1 MYYVILSIQFL
12 PLPVAMSTS
21 EPNEKQLLADID
33 ALRSQFPHTQDL
45 YREVCVLLFFRYGI
59 TPTTN
64 KLYQLVRKGSMS
76 APAEA
81 LNKFWEDLRD
91 KSRVRIE
98 HPDLPESLKTAA
110 GELVAAL
117 WSSAQGAAQEGLAT
131 LRSEAQAQVA
141 EARLAQATAEADR
154 NTAQASHAL
163 VSQALEQAHTRIGEL
178 EQALAARDA
187 TIAALEG
194 QLQSARGENAGLLQ
208 KLDDARR
215 DFSLELEKLRSAA
228 SLAEER
234 FRASETRALM
244 EIDRERTAASKLLK
258 EMEGLRSHAE
268 QAGERHRTELA
279 ALQEQLGNYRQRAG
293 ELEGNLKAVSASR
306 DLALEDLSA
315 MRNLLGERNT
325 YIARVN
331 GEAAE
336 LRTQLEQARQKVDDL
351 VKAGRPTRGTRASKN
366 LKSADS

>member
-1 MYYVILSIQFL
+1 MT
-12 PLPVAMSTS
+12 TS
-21 EPNEKQLLADID
+21 ESNEKQLLADID
-33 ALRSQFPHTQDL
+33 QLRSQFPHTQDL

-110 GELVAAL
+110 GELVATL
-117 WSSAQGAAQEGLAT
+117 WSSAQSAAQERLTT

-141 EARLAQATAEADR
+141 EARQAQEKAEADR
-154 NTAQASHAL
+154 DAARA
-163 VSQALEQAHTRIGEL
+163 SQALASQTLEQAHARIGEL
-178 EQALAARDA
+178 ELAVAARDA
-187 TIAALEG
+187 TIVALEG
-194 QLQSARGENAGLLQ
+194 QLQNARGENAGLLQ

-215 DFSLELEKLRSAA
+215 DFGAELEKLRSAA

-244 EIDRERTAASKLLK
+244 EIDRERTAASKLHK

-268 QAGERHRTELA
+268 QAAERHRIELA
-279 ALQEQLGNYRQRAG
+279 ALREQLADYRQRAG
-293 ELEGNLKAVSASR
+293 ELEGNLKAVTAN
-306 DLALEDLSA
+306 
-315 MRNLLGERNT
+315 RN
-325 YIARVN
+325 IA
-331 GEAAE
+331 
-336 LRTQLEQARQKVDDL
+336 VDDL
-351 VKAGRPTRGTRASKN
+351 RTARALLDEKHVQSARAEGLITELRLQVKEAQRKLDELPKANKAARTPRKPRELSK
-366 LKSADS
+366 

>member
-1 MYYVILSIQFL
+1 MTT
-12 PLPVAMSTS
+12 PAST
-21 EPNEKQLLADID
+21 EKQLLADID

-81 LNKFWEDLRD
+81 LNRFWEDLRD

-98 HPDLPESLKTAA
+98 HPDLPESLKNAA
-110 GELVAAL
+110 GELVATL
-117 WSSAQGAAQEGLAT
+117 WSTAQGAAQEGLAV

-141 EARLAQATAEADR
+141 EARQARVAAEADR
-154 NTAQASHAL
+154 DAARASHAL
-163 VSQALEQAHTRIGEL
+163 ASQTLEQAHARIGEL

-194 QLQSARGENAGLLQ
+194 QLQNARGENAGLLQ

-215 DFSLELEKLRSAA
+215 DFGMELEKLRSVAN
-228 SLAEER
+228 LAEER

-244 EIDRERTAASKLLK
+244 EIDRERTAAAKLHK
-258 EMEGLRSHAE
+258 EMDAVRASAE
-268 QAGERHRTELA
+268 QAAERHRTELA

-293 ELEGNLKAVSASR
+293 ELEGNLKAVTASR
-306 DLALEDLSA
+306 DIAVDDLRA
-315 MRNLLGERNT
+315 VRTMLDDKHAHH
-325 YIARVN
+325 ARAESLV
-331 GEAAE
+331 AE
-336 LRTQLEQARQKVDDL
+336 LRSQMEEAQRKIDELSKPNKPPRTTRKP
-351 VKAGRPTRGTRASKN
+351 KAS
-366 LKSADS
+366 SQ

>member
-1 MYYVILSIQFL
+1 
-12 PLPVAMSTS
+12 MSTA

-45 YREVCVLLFFRYGI
+45 YREVCVLLFFRHGI

-110 GELVAAL
+110 GELVATL
-117 WSSAQGAAQEGLAT
+117 WSTAQGAAQVGLAT

-141 EARLAQATAEADR
+141 EARQAQATAEADR
-154 NTAQASHAL
+154 DAARASHAL
-163 VSQALEQAHTRIGEL
+163 ASQTLEQAHARIGEL

-187 TIAALEG
+187 TIAALSA
-194 QLQSARGENAGLLQ
+194 QLQNSRGENVGLLQ

-215 DFSLELEKLRSAA
+215 DFSTELDKLRAA
-228 SLAEER
+228 ADLAEER

-244 EIDRERTAASKLLK
+244 EIDRERTSTAKLRGEL
-258 EMEGLRSHAE
+258 ESVRSSAE
-268 QAGERHRTELA
+268 QSAERHRTEFA
-279 ALQEQLGNYRQRAG
+279 ALQEQLGNYRQQVG
-293 ELEGNLKAVSASR
+293 QLEGNLKAVTANR
-306 DLALEDLSA
+306 DLVIADLNSV
-315 MRNLLGERNT
+315 RVTLQDR
-325 YIARVN
+325 IARIN
-331 GEAAE
+331 ILESEAVL
-336 LRTQLEQARQKVDDL
+336 LRGHLDLANTTVEKLQRAAKTSRPAR
-351 VKAGRPTRGTRASKN
+351 KA
-366 LKSADS
+366 KSSDSM